1 MNALNANPTAFDRDL
16 AEVWL
21 EPDDLRRAAAAFIF
35 RVFSTREP
43 IAWAEQCSS
52 VRFDLLHRPR
62 LRVPYVLLRQPS
74 TSTNDAVTHVAYS
87 ASVAAG
93 KLT

>member
-1 MNALNANPTAFDRDL
+1 MTC
-16 AEVWL
+16 VT
-21 EPDDLRRAAAAFIF
+21 LRLRLFF

-52 VRFDLLHRPR
+52 VRPNLLHRPR
-62 LRVPYVLLRQPS
+62 APYVLFRQPS